1 MSASM
6 PAQPAGRG
14 AAAAHAAA
22 ADCPPTQPAAA
33 AAAAADCLRA
43 AKESGAGL
51 VVLTGAGMSVMSGVP
66 VFRHADGTMSAEF
79 LAFLGAYNAARRAHG
94 LAEADGW
101 FQFSVAEMFRSETA
115 KQAWAYWRWRILR
128 AQVEPAEDYQSLGRL
143 ANFFGED
150 KVFVQTSNCDM
161 LHERA
166 GLPASRCHEIHGSL
180 GRLQCSDRCSAELY
194 SVDEPF
200 LQRLR
205 AEPDWVP
212 TCPCCKKAL
221 RPNVMIFADSKLE
234 HSHIQQQE
242 AAFDAF
248 TAQFEPAEPPQPPPA
263 AATEAD
269 AAGEEAF
276 PAPTATELT
285 EIRKAFDKVDT
296 NKNGSSSRRRCRQPV
311 WRSGSIC

>member
-1 MSASM
+1 MSASL
-6 PAQPAGRG
+6 PAQPARE
-14 AAAAHAAA
+14 AAAHAAA
-22 ADCPPTQPAAA
+22 AGCPHTQPAAA

-101 FQFSVAEMFRSETA
+101 FQFSVAEMFRPETA
-115 KQAWAYWRWRILR
+115 AQAWSYWRWQIMR
-128 AQVEPAEDYQSLGRL
+128 ALQVEPAEDYRSLGRL

-150 KVFVQTSNCDM
+150 KVFVRTSNCDM

-166 GLPASRCHEIHGSL
+166 GLPRASRCHEIHGSL
-180 GRLQCSDRCSAELY
+180 GRLQCSDHCSAELY
-194 SVDEPF
+194 PVDEPF

-248 TAQFEPAEPPQPPPA
+248 TRLLHCAVRAGRATA
-263 AATEAD
+263 AAT
-269 AAGEEAF
+269 G
-276 PAPTATELT
+276 
-285 EIRKAFDKVDT
+285 RCHR
-296 NKNGSSSRRRCRQPV
+296 SRR
-311 WRSGSIC
+311 SGGGGVSGADSS